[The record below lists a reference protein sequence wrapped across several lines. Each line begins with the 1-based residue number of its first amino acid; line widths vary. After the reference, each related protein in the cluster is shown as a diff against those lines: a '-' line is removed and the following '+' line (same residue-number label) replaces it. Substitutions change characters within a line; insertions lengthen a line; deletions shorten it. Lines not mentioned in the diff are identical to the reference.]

1 MLHEAHPKGRLI
13 LKFNHLTDP
22 ELIGPW
28 STPPPGAPGW
38 TFWCGAPS
46 PGSTPPSGRKASWAA
61 SWSTPGPP
69 PSGPGEWRVYL
80 TSADAMP
87 RNFQNRFELLFPV
100 LDKEAKKKVLKVL
113 KRQVRDDRNSF
124 LLTPEGEKRLWGGRH
139 DAQRLEL

>member
-1 MLHEAHPKGRLI
+1 
-13 LKFNHLTDP
+13 
-22 ELIGPW
+22 
-28 STPPPGAPGW
+28 
-38 TFWCGAPS
+38 
-46 PGSTPPSGRKASWAA
+46 
-61 SWSTPGPP
+61 
-69 PSGPGEWRVYL
+69 
-80 TSADAMP
+80 MP